1 MEGKLEKPEAAKL
14 LNRKQYAT
22 LPTYQKKPASYEYYP
37 RLPRLGAICNCS
49 SPFPTSIFVSPR
61 RSLPLNLR
69 LRNRTPSPFLLMLQL
84 LPRILVYKSFF
95 LSADLPPLSSHR
107 YLPLSLYYLLLFPA
121 FVICSCLS
129 GSLHNNGGRPLFE
142 VQQPVIN
149 QPRKRQ
155 HQILLDSPLYT
166 NRGVRS
172 LN

>member
-95 LSADLPPLSSHR
+95 LSADLPPPPSPTDTCHSLFIISCSFP
-107 YLPLSLYYLLLFPA
+107 PLS
-121 FVICSCLS
+121 FVPV
-129 GSLHNNGGRPLFE
+129 SL
-142 VQQPVIN
+142 
-149 QPRKRQ
+149 
-155 HQILLDSPLYT
+155 
-166 NRGVRS
+166 VRS
-172 LN
+172 IITGGGCYSKYNSRS